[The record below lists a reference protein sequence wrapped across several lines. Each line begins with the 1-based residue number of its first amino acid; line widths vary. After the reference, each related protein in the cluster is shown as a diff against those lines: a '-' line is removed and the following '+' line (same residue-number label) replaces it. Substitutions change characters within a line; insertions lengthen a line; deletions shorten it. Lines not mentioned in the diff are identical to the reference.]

1 MANPRAARQARRRR
15 GGDEVKLNITSMMD
29 MFTIIL
35 VFLIKNFSTEG
46 AIVTPADNLTLPKST
61 VEKRAKEALGVKVSK
76 NTIIVENTLVINEQ
90 QYAEIEKQ
98 KDFMIQLLHDV
109 LTKYAE
115 EARKMAEISGNEFSG
130 EITIQGDVEI
140 PYNILTRVMY
150 TCGQAGYPKMN
161 LFVYR
166 QE

>member
-15 GGDEVKLNITSMMD
+15 GAEEPKLNITSMMD

-46 AIVTPADNLTLPKST
+46 AIVTPADELTLPKST
-61 VEKRAKEALGVKVSK
+61 IEKKAKESLSVKISRSS
-76 NTIIVENTLVINEQ
+76 ISVENKVVVEGEAYKRLLQ
-90 QYAEIEKQ
+90 QKE
-98 KDFMIQLLHDV
+98 FMIAPLYEVLLR
-109 LTKYAE
+109 YSE
-115 EARKMAEISGNEFSG
+115 EAKKMASAVNTDFSG

-140 PYNILTRVMY
+140 PYSLLTRVMY
-150 TCGQAGYPKMN
+150 TCGQAGYPNMN

-166 QE
+166 NE

>member
-1 MANPRAARQARRRR
+1 MANPRAMRQSRRRR
-15 GGDEVKLNITSMMD
+15 GGEEVKLNITSMMD

-61 VEKRAKEALGVKVSK
+61 VERKAKESLSVKVSR
-76 NTIIVENTLVINEQ
+76 NTISVEDALALDNAAFETLTQ
-90 QYAEIEKQ
+90 QKE
-98 KDFMIQLLHDV
+98 FMIQPLYDV
-109 LTKYAE
+109 LVRYAD
-115 EARKMAEISGNEFSG
+115 EAKKMASVSGTEFSG

-140 PYNILTRVMY
+140 PYFILTRVMY
-150 TCGQAGYPKMN
+150 TCGQAGYPNMN

-166 QE
+166 QD

>member
-1 MANPRAARQARRRR
+1 MANPRSIRQARKNRSN
-15 GGDEVKLNITSMMD
+15 GDVKLNITSMMD

-46 AIVTPADNLTLPKST
+46 AIVTPADNLTLPKSS
-61 VEKRAKEALGVKVSK
+61 VKMRANQALGIKVSK
-76 NTIIVENTLVINEQ
+76 NTIIVENVLVVSSEDFLKIQN
-90 QYAEIEKQ
+90 Q
-98 KDFMIQLLHDV
+98 KDFMIQQLHDV
-109 LTKYAE
+109 LVKYADE
-115 EARKMAEISGNEFSG
+115 SKKMAEISGKEFSG

-140 PYNILTRVMY
+140 PYSILTRVMY

-166 QE
+166 QD

>member
-1 MANPRAARQARRRR
+1 MANPRALRQARKRR
-15 GGDEVKLNITSMMD
+15 GGEEARLNITSMMD

-35 VFLIKNFSTEG
+35 VFLLKNFSTEG
-46 AIVTPADNLTLPKST
+46 AIVTPADNLTLPESS
-61 VEKRAKEALGVKVSK
+61 VEKRAKESLSVKVAK
-76 NTIIVENTLVINEQ
+76 NSIMVENNLVLGEKAYSELFQ
-90 QYAEIEKQ
+90 QKEFLIKPLYE
-98 KDFMIQLLHDV
+98 LLV
-109 LTKYAE
+109 KYSE
-115 EARKMAEISGNEFSG
+115 EAVKMSEISGKSFSG

-150 TCGQAGYPKMN
+150 TCGQAGYPNMN